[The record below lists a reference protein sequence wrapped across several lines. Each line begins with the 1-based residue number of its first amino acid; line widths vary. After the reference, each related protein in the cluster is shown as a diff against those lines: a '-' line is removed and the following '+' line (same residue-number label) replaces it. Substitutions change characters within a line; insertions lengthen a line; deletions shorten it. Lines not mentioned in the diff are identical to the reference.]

1 MGFLSN
7 HVPGTIELGKLKN
20 PYQDYQ
26 FNFFKL
32 NYIFSAFLAD
42 QDLIV
47 YYAFT
52 FQSIE
57 VWFFDTCYFM
67 SHGHVF
73 ALPWR
78 YWAITWKCFIYNV
91 FFYNK
96 IWSSYDFRN
105 NRHILSLKSFFKP
118 QIFWVSDL
126 CSEFNWACPT
136 KRYQNRISFIF
147 FKIFFISIWFFA

>member
-1 MGFLSN
+1 MSICIQYIDVIWQKKLLKRSFLGEKMGFLSK

-20 PYQDYQ
+20 HNQDYQ
-26 FNFFKL
+26 FNFLKL

-91 FFYNK
+91 FF
-96 IWSSYDFRN
+96 I
-105 NRHILSLKSFFKP
+105 IKSDPHMIFE
-118 QIFWVSDL
+118 IIDTFWV
-126 CSEFNWACPT
+126 
-136 KRYQNRISFIF
+136 
-147 FKIFFISIWFFA
+147 